1 MVRGSLNAI
10 PDDHSLRL
18 RANVPNVV
26 TAARVVLAVIIGYLL
41 HSGDRSSIAHAGIL
55 LIVAGSTDTL
65 DGFLSRRLD
74 QATPGGALFDVVA
87 DELLFMPSL
96 ILAVS
101 AGLFARTDGLVPWN
115 PYLYAVPALAGGVSV
130 LAGVAVFLWKRRTRF
145 LEFPSPPPV
154 AKANYWFWM
163 APLIV
168 AVLGVGPNLLLAV
181 LMYLAFISTI
191 LTFYAYLKKGGYVF
205 TD

>member
-1 MVRGSLNAI
+1 MVTTTHNPTAGR
-10 PDDHSLRL
+10 SLRL
-18 RANVPNVV
+18 TLNVPNVV
-26 TAARVVLAVIIGYLL
+26 TASRVLLAMVIGYLL
-41 HSGDRSSIAHAGIL
+41 HTGEPVAIARAGIL

-65 DGFLSRRLD
+65 DGFLSRRLR
-74 QATPGGALFDVVA
+74 QETPGGALFDLVA

-96 ILAVS
+96 ILAIG
-101 AGLFARTDGLVPWN
+101 AGLFARADGLVPWN
-115 PYLYAVPALAGGVSV
+115 PYFYAVPALSGGASV
-130 LAGVAVFLWKRRTRF
+130 LAGVAVFLWKRRSRVF
-145 LEFPSPPPV
+145 DFPSPPPV

-168 AVLGVGPNLLLAV
+168 AVLGVGPDLLLAV
-181 LMYLAFISTI
+181 LMYLAFISTV